1 MSLWSLKELPT
12 KTTRYG
18 YILIQIVAFRIA
30 FFPIVVFSAVVACYS
45 ELLLQHLS
53 VDLAI
58 KVFPAMFVSAA
69 LIFAAISFILFWA
82 LKGKT
87 VLYVLMVVLGIPAL
101 LISFIYQ
108 KDLTILPYNNWAD
121 ISPLPAISQPQAN
134 HFLSAVTSGLNNLW
148 QKMFS
153 LAGRALYEIIPKAQ

>member
-1 MSLWSLKELPT
+1 MPT

-134 HFLSAVTSGLNNLW
+134 PCLSAVTSGLSSVG
-148 QKMFS
+148 QKKFS

>member
-1 MSLWSLKELPT
+1 
-12 KTTRYG
+12 
-18 YILIQIVAFRIA
+18 
-30 FFPIVVFSAVVACYS
+30 
-45 ELLLQHLS
+45 
-53 VDLAI
+53 
-58 KVFPAMFVSAA
+58 MFVSAA

-134 HFLSAVTSGLNNLW
+134 PCLSAVTSGLSCVG
-148 QKMFS
+148 QKMIG
-153 LAGRALYEIIPKAQ
+153 LACEALFEMIPKAQ